1 MSRTGT
7 FDAFVI
13 QADGE
18 TAGIVVRLA
27 RGFRFFAATPDF
39 VALEGRSFRRPRD
52 AQRAA
57 REHLRA
63 LRLLRQP
70 RVQRAA

>member
-1 MSRTGT
+1 MSERAA

-13 QADGE
+13 EADGE
-18 TAGIVVRLA
+18 TAGIVVRLD
-27 RGFRFFAATPDF
+27 RGFRFYAATHAF

-57 REHLRA
+57 RAHA
-63 LRLLRQP
+63 LVLQHGRIAG
-70 RVQRAA
+70 RAA

>member
-1 MSRTGT
+1 MSSAGPY
-7 FDAFVI
+7 DAFVI
-13 QADGE
+13 QTDGE
-18 TAGIVVRLA
+18 TAGIVVRLE
-27 RGFRFFAATPDF
+27 RGFRFFAATNAF

-63 LRLLRQP
+63 VRLLRQP